1 MLVIRLARGGRNKY
15 PTYRIVAAEQRFTA
29 TGRYVEVLGRY
40 NPHTK
45 ELVMDKEGIERRVG
59 QGAQPSNTV
68 LRLMVREGI
77 ELPKWAKLAQKQR
90 APKKEPEVKEETPVT
105 EAEAEAEVAT
115 AEAPAAEEAPA
126 VEETPAQEAAEE
138 ITAEA
143 TGADEAKAY
152 AAKTDA
158 GETTEADATA
168 QEEAADGAEKATLD
182 SKEEAAK

>member
-29 TGRYVEVLGRY
+29 TGRYVEILGRY

-90 APKKEPEVKEETPVT
+90 APKKEPEVKEEAPVT

-115 AEAPAAEEAPA
+115 AEAPAADETPVVEEAPV
-126 VEETPAQEAAEE
+126 VEDV
-138 ITAEA
+138 TAEA
-143 TGADEAKAY
+143 KGADEAKAD

-168 QEEAADGAEKATLD
+168 QDEAADGAEEATKN
-182 SKEEAAK
+182 SKDEAAK